1 MGNTK
6 FILASASPRRKEL
19 LGIFGVDFEVVESDF
34 DESTVKY
41 SGENPG
47 LYVRELAL
55 LKANSVAGKIDKH
68 RETLIIAADT
78 VVCAQNKILGKPKD
92 RSEAFEMLKMLSG
105 TVHEVRTGVCVYRL
119 PDAMSVAADEVTRV
133 KFKELTDEKIN
144 AYINTGEPMDKAG
157 AYGIQGIGS
166 VLIDEIYGDYFN
178 VVGLPLSLL
187 ADILENDYGTML
199 F

>member
-1 MGNTK
+1 MGNTE

-34 DESTVKY
+34 DESTLKY
-41 SGENPG
+41 DGENSG

-55 LKANSVAGKIDKH
+55 LKANSVAAKIKG
-68 RETLIIAADT
+68 RGEALIIAADT
-78 VVCAQNKILGKPKD
+78 VVCAQNKILGKPQNKAD
-92 RSEAFEMLKMLSG
+92 AFKMLKMLSG

-119 PDAMSVAADEVTRV
+119 SDAMSVSADAVTRV
-133 KFKELTDEKIN
+133 KFKELTDDKIN

-157 AYGIQGIGS
+157 SYGIQGIGS
-166 VLIDEIYGDYFN
+166 VLIDEIHGDYFN

-187 ADILENDYGTML
+187 ADILEKEYNVTL